1 MMTKER
7 VIVSA
12 YTSVWM
18 CDMSLIEEYVQEKL
32 GRPIC
37 SNEWGDQRFHE
48 IIQAMVAE
56 DFLMLWSGRISF
68 AKRQR
73 DMVCRC
79 LVE

>member
-18 CDMSLIEEYVQEKL
+18 CDMSLIEEDVQEKL

-56 DFLMLWSGRISF
+56 DFLML
-68 AKRQR
+68 
-73 DMVCRC
+73 C
-79 LVE
+79 E

>member
-1 MMTKER
+1 MIGYLYASGVLEPFMMTKER

-12 YTSVWM
+12 YTGVRM

-56 DFLMLWSGRISF
+56 DFLML
-68 AKRQR
+68 
-73 DMVCRC
+73 C
-79 LVE
+79 E

>member
-32 GRPIC
+32 GRPIF
-37 SNEWGDQRFHE
+37 SNEWGYQRFHE
-48 IIQAMVAE
+48 IIKAMGAE
-56 DFLMLWSGRISF
+56 DFLML
-68 AKRQR
+68 
-73 DMVCRC
+73 C
-79 LVE
+79 E

>member
-12 YTSVWM
+12 YTGVRM

-56 DFLMLWSGRISF
+56 DFLML
-68 AKRQR
+68 
-73 DMVCRC
+73 CE
-79 LVE
+79 LL